1 MNEKERS
8 RRIRAAADE
17 EEEEYEERERE
28 KEERPRRRK
37 VNLSKEDPG
46 RSKVKDDGASM
57 EKMMENQLINDGHVQ
72 DIWYFPDP
80 CYFPV
85 RVMIHSKL

>member
-8 RRIRAAADE
+8 RRIRAAADEE

-57 EKMMENQLINDGHVQ
+57 EKMMENQLMMAMDKIF
-72 DIWYFPDP
+72 DIFPILVIFR
-80 CYFPV
+80 YVSSFI
-85 RVMIHSKL
+85 RN